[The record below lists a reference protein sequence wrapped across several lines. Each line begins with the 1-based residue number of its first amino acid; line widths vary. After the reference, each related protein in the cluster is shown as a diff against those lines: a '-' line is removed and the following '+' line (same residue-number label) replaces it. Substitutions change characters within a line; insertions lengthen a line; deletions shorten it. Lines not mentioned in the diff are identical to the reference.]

1 MNKHLVRSCRPIPP
15 HKRGGPISAGVSA
28 ALFLLLIPPLW
39 GAGPASGLPA
49 SPEGGGPDMSLEQ
62 RYGIKVV
69 GIHLTAAGYMLDFR
83 FRVLDPARAGYLFDM
98 NVKPCLVD
106 QASGARMMVPAPPKI
121 GALRS
126 SAKTVLPDRNY
137 FILFANPGQFIKP
150 GNKVTVEIGVF
161 KVADLVV
168 Q

>member
-1 MNKHLVRSCRPIPP
+1 MFAWV
-15 HKRGGPISAGVSA
+15 GA
-28 ALFLLLIPPLW
+28 ALFLFLLPTR
-39 GAGPASGLPA
+39 GAGLVSGPPA
-49 SPEGGGPDMSLEQ
+49 SPEAGGQDVTVEQ
-62 RYGIKVV
+62 RYGIKVL

-83 FRVLDPARAGYLFDM
+83 FRVVDPTRAGYLFDSS
-98 NVKPCLVD
+98 VKPCLTD

-126 SAKTVLPDRNY
+126 SAKTVLADRNY
-137 FILFANPGQFIKP
+137 FIIFANPGQFIKP
-150 GNKVTVEIGVF
+150 GNKVTVEVGVF

>member
-1 MNKHLVRSCRPIPP
+1 MNKQLDRSCPQIPP
-15 HKRGGPISAGVSA
+15 HRRGGPIPARVGA
-28 ALFLLLIPPLW
+28 ALLLLLLPPLW
-39 GAGPASGLPA
+39 GAGLVSGLPA
-49 SPEGGGPDMSLEQ
+49 SPQAESRDMSVEQ

-69 GIHLTAAGYMLDFR
+69 GVHLTAAGYMLDFR
-83 FRVLDPARAGYLFDM
+83 FRVLDPARAGYLFDAS
-98 NVKPCLVD
+98 VKPCLVD

-126 SAKTVLPDRNY
+126 SAKTVLADRNY

-150 GNKVTVEIGVF
+150 GSKVTVEIGVF